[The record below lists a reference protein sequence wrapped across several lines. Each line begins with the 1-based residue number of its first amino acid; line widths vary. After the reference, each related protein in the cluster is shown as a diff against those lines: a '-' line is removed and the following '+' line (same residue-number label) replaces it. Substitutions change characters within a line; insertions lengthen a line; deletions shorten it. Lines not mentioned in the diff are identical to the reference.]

1 MTASDGSPLRMT
13 TVLPSSRAEVF
24 RAMTEPEQLA
34 KWWGP
39 RGFTVPRVEMDLRA
53 GGGYRIE
60 MQPPEGD
67 SFQLLGE
74 FIEVDPP
81 GRLVY
86 TFRWDP
92 PDPDDRETVV
102 TLSLRDGDD
111 ETEVELTQGEF
122 ATEERRALH
131 EGGWTDSFDR
141 LRELLAES
149 LR

>member
-1 MTASDGSPLRMT
+1 MTASDGLLLRIT
-13 TVLPSSRAEVF
+13 TALPAPRSEVF

-39 RGFTVPRVEMDLRA
+39 RGFTVPRVEMDLRP

-60 MQPPEGD
+60 MQPPEGA
-67 SFQLLGE
+67 SFQLSGE
-74 FIEVDPP
+74 LVEVDPP
-81 GRLVY
+81 GRLIY

-141 LRELLAES
+141 LRELLA
-149 LR
+149 